1 MKTIRRNSTR
11 IIAEIKKS
19 IVSVVFYD
27 QNGGS
32 LKPTTLDAAMDDLYR
47 FDFSKLYDQG
57 NGKYTVHVH
66 SNLWYH
72 LYTQAHL
79 DQAAADQAA
88 REQRAAAH
96 PKPVRPSTREE
107 RHARLMAS
115 TVSIHDLDKPEAD
128 RNVPQRGVP
137 ALGLSIDKAP
147 VTVVRTRMAIG
158 DQIAQACEALGIKLG
173 HGWSKGTSCYVV
185 DGKNYTAGELADLVL
200 EGGFEANYGGNKVR
214 VRADSPLRPA
224 ERARRALIENLSE
237 LYDAEDVAAMSDDE
251 AIREAV
257 SAAVMEG

>member
-32 LKPTTLDAAMDDLYR
+32 LKPTTLDAAMSDLYR
-47 FDFSKLYDQG
+47 YDFSKLHDNG
-57 NGKYTVHVH
+57 DGKYTVHVH

-72 LYTQAHL
+72 LYTQAYL
-79 DQAAADQAA
+79 DRAAAEKAA

-107 RHARLMAS
+107 RHSRLMAS
-115 TVSIHDLDKPEAD
+115 TVSIHDLGKPEAD

-147 VTVVRTRMAIG
+147 VTVTRTRLAIG
-158 DQIAQACEALGIKLG
+158 EQIRQACDTLGIELG
-173 HGWSKGTSCYVV
+173 HGYAKGASCYVV
-185 DGKNYTAGELADLVL
+185 DGHNYTAGELADLVL
-200 EGGFEANYGGNKVR
+200 EGGFAANYGGNEVR

-224 ERARRALIENLSE
+224 ERARRALIENLPE
-237 LYDAEDVAAMSDDE
+237 LYDIADVAVMSDDE
-251 AIREAV
+251 AIDEAV
-257 SAAVMEG
+257 NAGVMEG